1 MRNTFLF
8 SAVALCI
15 AGCNTSKIIFRERN
29 SKSDYLEIRKV
40 NYSHCG
46 CAHVYAE
53 KFMGDRKVFFI
64 AYTNN
69 GITKS
74 IFRYNVTG
82 MISDTVLLQGVNTNE
97 FTIPLDTI
105 DMIIFNKID
114 SFAQKSPAA
123 PVYKLQRP
131 AIKGYVRK
139 EV

>member
-1 MRNTFLF
+1 MRNIFLF
-8 SAVALCI
+8 SIVVLSNV
-15 AGCNTSKIIFRERN
+15 GCNTSKIIFREPN
-29 SKSDYLEIRKV
+29 SKSDFLEIRNV

-53 KFMGDRKVFFI
+53 KFMSGRKAFFI
-64 AYTNN
+64 AYTNK

-74 IFRYNVTG
+74 IFRYNASG
-82 MISDTVLLQGVNTNE
+82 IISDTILLQGVNTNE

-114 SFAQKSPAA
+114 SFAQKSQAA
-123 PVYKLQRP
+123 PIYKLERP